1 MMQSVDM
8 PGSQGSTR
16 SQPEPRPPQNIET
29 RLKAHYIRGMYIRPP
44 AVAGTFYEGIAD
56 RLTRQVD
63 ACFAANPPAPE
74 RKERFLGAVVPHA
87 GLMYSGHVA
96 AAFYTL
102 ADLPKR
108 FIILCPNHT
117 GAGHFAAINR
127 HGAWRTPLGDVAID
141 TALADAL
148 MVRTPLLVEDTRAH
162 AREHSLEVQLPF
174 LQRLLG
180 DFTFV
185 PICLGAH
192 RYDYAEE
199 IARAVAGV
207 VKSEIDVGILASSD
221 LNHYEDQR
229 ETMRK
234 DQLAIDPILARDP
247 RELWRVVDEYDVSM
261 CGFIPTTTMLLAAN
275 ELGATSAR
283 LIKHATSG
291 DVNGDYS
298 HVVGYA
304 SLLIS

>member
-1 MMQSVDM
+1 
-8 PGSQGSTR
+8 
-16 SQPEPRPPQNIET
+16 
-29 RLKAHYIRGMYIRPP
+29 MYVRPP
-44 AVAGTFYEGIAD
+44 AVAGTFYESSPD
-56 RLTRQVD
+56 RLRRQVE
-63 ACFAANPPAPE
+63 ACFAANPPAP
-74 RKERFLGAVVPHA
+74 KERLIGAVVPHA

-96 AAFYTL
+96 AAIYAL

-108 FIILCPNHT
+108 LIILCPNHT

-127 HGAWRTPLGDVAID
+127 EGAWRTPFGDVAIESS
-141 TALADAL
+141 LADAL
-148 MVRTPLLVEDTRAH
+148 MAKTQLLADDARAH

-174 LQRLLG
+174 LQRTLG

-199 IARAVAGV
+199 IGRAIADV
-207 VKSEIDVGILASSD
+207 VREEKEPIAILASSD

-229 ETMRK
+229 ETLRK
-234 DQLAIDPILARDP
+234 DQLAIDQVLARNP

-261 CGFIPTTTMLLAAN
+261 CGFIPTTTMLVAAN
-275 ELGATSAR
+275 ALGAADAR

-304 SLLIS
+304 AISVF

>member
-1 MMQSVDM
+1 MV
-8 PGSQGSTR
+8 
-16 SQPEPRPPQNIET
+16 
-29 RLKAHYIRGMYIRPP
+29 IRPP
-44 AVAGTFYEGIAD
+44 AVAGTFYEGSPE
-56 RLTRQVD
+56 RLGRQVD
-63 ACFAANPPAPE
+63 SCFAANRPAPE
-74 RKERFLGAVVPHA
+74 TKERIVGAVVPHA

-96 AAFYTL
+96 AAFYAL

-108 FIILCPNHT
+108 LIILCPNHT

-127 HGAWRTPLGDVAID
+127 EGAWRTPLGDVAID
-141 TALADAL
+141 SALADAL
-148 MVRTPLLVEDTRAH
+148 MARSPLLAEDAKAH

-174 LQRLLG
+174 LQRIHP

-199 IARAVAGV
+199 IGRAIAEV
-207 VKSEIDVGILASSD
+207 VREEGDIAILASSD

-229 ETMRK
+229 ETLRK
-234 DQLAIDPILARDP
+234 DQLAIDQVLARNP
-247 RELWRVVDEYDVSM
+247 RELWRVVDEHDISM
-261 CGFIPTTTMLLAAN
+261 CGFIPTTTMLVAAN
-275 ELGATSAR
+275 ALGATDAR

>member
-1 MMQSVDM
+1 MV
-8 PGSQGSTR
+8 
-16 SQPEPRPPQNIET
+16 
-29 RLKAHYIRGMYIRPP
+29 IRTP
-44 AVAGTFYEGIAD
+44 AVAGTFYEGSPE
-56 RLTRQVD
+56 RLERQVD
-63 ACFAANPPAPE
+63 SCFAANPPAPE
-74 RKERFLGAVVPHA
+74 TKERIVGAVVPHA

-96 AAFYTL
+96 AAFYAL

-108 FIILCPNHT
+108 LIILCPNHT

-127 HGAWRTPLGDVAID
+127 EGAWRTPIGDVAID
-141 TALADAL
+141 SALADAL
-148 MVRTPLLVEDTRAH
+148 MARSPLLAEDARAH

-174 LQRLLG
+174 LQRINP

-199 IARAVAGV
+199 IGRAIAEV
-207 VKSEIDVGILASSD
+207 VREEGDIAILASSD

-229 ETMRK
+229 ETLRK
-234 DQLAIDPILARDP
+234 DQLAIDQVLARNP

-261 CGFIPTTTMLLAAN
+261 CGFIPTTTMLVAAN
-275 ELGATSAR
+275 ALGATDAR

-291 DVNGDYS
+291 DMNGDYS